1 MEFQNRQPVERLV
14 MKSFQ
19 SQSKQIYEHNR
30 IIFIIPKQKKQIEF
44 YRKNKIKMKM
54 NIPDSKKKN

>member
-1 MEFQNRQPVERLV
+1 MEFQNKPVERLI
-14 MKSFQ
+14 MKNCQ
-19 SQSKQIYEHNR
+19 SQSKQIYEHKR

-44 YRKNKIKMKM
+44 YRKNKLKMKM